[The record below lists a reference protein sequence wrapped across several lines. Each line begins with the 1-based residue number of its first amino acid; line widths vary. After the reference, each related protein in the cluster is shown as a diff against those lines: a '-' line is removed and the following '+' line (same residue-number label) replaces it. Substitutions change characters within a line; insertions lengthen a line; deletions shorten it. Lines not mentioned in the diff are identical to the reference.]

1 MSSHAAQS
9 PHNPHSHTALT
20 NFGFSIGIIG
30 IVGLVIALIALIPIN
45 AYNIAISIR
54 TATHLKSLYG
64 KGTFLIPGPY
74 RPVQLFLLG
83 SIAFSIITIMLLLA
97 TCWRNASSNH
107 HPHRRAKRVNHR
119 GERRRSKASS
129 IAESIASTQS
139 DHSAFNPF
147 LARGTSGWIGRLST
161 VTFLAQ
167 FCWAIF
173 GKLLILTCA
182 LTGSVVVHC
191 IYICISD
198 ATYLAGSHTLY
209 FTLYDE
215 PLPSEIRLSAIT
227 SLLILWANYAI
238 MVCFSIVFCLA
249 ACCVLMGGIASAYD
263 EEDSVEASETSHL
276 LGSGTVGRN

>member
-173 GKLLILTCA
+173 G
-182 LTGSVVVHC
+182 
-191 IYICISD
+191 
-198 ATYLAGSHTLY
+198 SHTLY

-238 MVCFSIVFCLA
+238 MVCFSVVFCLA

-276 LGSGTVGRN
+276 LGSGTGERN